1 MESTEIYRWL
11 QRIAISS
18 ESEVKNEMGLAVGGR
33 ANRPV
38 VIREPRER
46 DRHETPTLPN
56 VPNTTTITLSCDVAM
71 CWRVRKSVQTIC
83 GWPTDAFAI
92 DYDDNAGQSQEPDL
106 RRREASP
113 HTVLLFI
120 PGNPG
125 CCSWYQNL
133 LLQAVK
139 RLGHG
144 YAVRAISYAGHGVG
158 ANIVGSE
165 SGLDND
171 GRSNAIVWTID
182 GQVEHKIQ
190 WIDGLLATDF
200 DGRGKSD
207 LPRFI
212 FVSHSIGAHLVQR
225 LCVIREDILER
236 TDLLV
241 HLMPFIRFD
250 PCQAHKKTILSTV
263 AHSPDAAV
271 RFLWTASRL
280 ASKMPKS
287 MLDKCLEY
295 FAGVDD
301 KEGRQLALE
310 LVCQPRMAHN
320 FLTLGMEE
328 IRDVPERHD
337 DESLRIVGRHCPT
350 AMLFCGGPDHWAP
363 HFHLEE
369 LEALRKEGKLPNNI
383 YTEYKENLVHDFVV
397 HVEMV
402 EPVVESSSSI

>member
-1 MESTEIYRWL
+1 
-11 QRIAISS
+11 
-18 ESEVKNEMGLAVGGR
+18 
-33 ANRPV
+33 
-38 VIREPRER
+38 
-46 DRHETPTLPN
+46 
-56 VPNTTTITLSCDVAM
+56 M
-71 CWRVRKSVQTIC
+71 CWRVRQRVQTIC

-92 DYDDNAGQSQEPDL
+92 DYEDSAGQGPD
-106 RRREASP
+106 RRRRARREASP

-125 CCSWYQNL
+125 CCGWYQKL

-139 RLGHG
+139 RLGRG
-144 YAVRAISYAGHGVG
+144 YAVRAVSYAGHGVG

-165 SGLDND
+165 NGLDND

-182 GQVEHKIQ
+182 GQTEHKIQ
-190 WIDGLLATDF
+190 WIDQLLATDF
-200 DGRGKSD
+200 NGRSEND

-225 LCVIREDILER
+225 LCVIREDILQR
-236 TDLLV
+236 TDLLL

-263 AHSPDAAV
+263 AHSPNAAV

-287 MLDKCLEY
+287 MLDKCLKY
-295 FAGVDD
+295 CAGVDD
-301 KEGRQLALE
+301 DEGRKLALE
-310 LVCQPRMAHN
+310 LVCQPRMAQN

-337 DESLRIVGRHCPT
+337 DESLRIIGKHCPT

-383 YTEYKENLVHDFVV
+383 YTEYRDNLVHDFVV
-397 HVEMV
+397 HVEML
-402 EPVVESSSSI
+402 EPVADFICKYITRNKQERQLIGVPVRQGVTTDDIIMSSIDQNAKIDLPLPVGLQVLSKL

>member
-1 MESTEIYRWL
+1 
-11 QRIAISS
+11 
-18 ESEVKNEMGLAVGGR
+18 
-33 ANRPV
+33 
-38 VIREPRER
+38 
-46 DRHETPTLPN
+46 
-56 VPNTTTITLSCDVAM
+56 M
-71 CWRVRKSVQTIC
+71 CWRVRQSVQTIC
-83 GWPTDAFAI
+83 GWPTDTFAI
-92 DYDDNAGQSQEPDL
+92 DYDGSDVDSDP
-106 RRREASP
+106 P

-125 CCSWYQNL
+125 CCSWYQKL
-133 LLQAVK
+133 LLEAVK
-139 RLGHG
+139 RLGRG
-144 YAVRAISYAGHGVG
+144 YAVRATSYASHGVG

-171 GRSNAIVWTID
+171 GRSNAIAWTID

-190 WIDGLLATDF
+190 WIDELLATDF
-200 DGRGKSD
+200 NEI
-207 LPRFI
+207 PRFI
-212 FVSHSIGAHLVQR
+212 FLCHSIGAHLVQR
-225 LCVIREDILER
+225 LCVIRDDILER

-263 AHSPDAAV
+263 AHSPNAAV
-271 RFLWTASRL
+271 HFLWTASRL

-287 MLDKCLEY
+287 MLDKCLKY

-301 KEGRQLALE
+301 NEGRKLALE
-310 LVCQPRMAHN
+310 LVISPRMAKN

-328 IRDVPERHD
+328 IREVPERHD
-337 DESLRIVGRHCPT
+337 DESLRIIGRHCDT

-383 YTEYKENLVHDFVV
+383 YTEYKGDLVHDFVV
-397 HVEMV
+397 HVKMV
-402 EPVVESSSSI
+402 EPVVDFICRQIKSRPPPQQQQLVSGQDYGASPSEKYQLIDHRPKIRSKL

>member
-1 MESTEIYRWL
+1 
-11 QRIAISS
+11 
-18 ESEVKNEMGLAVGGR
+18 
-33 ANRPV
+33 
-38 VIREPRER
+38 
-46 DRHETPTLPN
+46 
-56 VPNTTTITLSCDVAM
+56 M
-71 CWRVRKSVQTIC
+71 CWRVRKSVPTIC

-92 DYDDNAGQSQEPDL
+92 DYYDNNAGPGQSSQEAHL

-125 CCSWYQNL
+125 CCSWYENL

-139 RLGHG
+139 RLGRG

-200 DGRGKSD
+200 NGRRKD
-207 LPRFI
+207 NLPRFI

-225 LCVIREDILER
+225 LCVIREDILQR
-236 TDLLV
+236 TDMLV

-263 AHSPDAAV
+263 AHSPNAAV

-287 MLDKCLEY
+287 MLDKCLKY

-301 KEGRQLALE
+301 EEGRKLALE
-310 LVCQPRMAHN
+310 LVCQPRMARN

-337 DESLRIVGRHCPT
+337 DESLRIIGRHCPT

-369 LEALRKEGKLPNNI
+369 LEALRKEGKLPKNI
-383 YTEYKENLVHDFVV
+383 YTEYMDDLVHDFVV

-402 EPVVESSSSI
+402 KPVVDFICRCIGQGVTGTSSLADHNSELLPLRSKL